1 VECLDESEKDILAK
15 IANVMIRTVTDDD
28 YGTYVSGCIT
38 LIIVLEKK
46 SSVTSPARDVVASPN
61 CGICDTAEYLKKHY
75 CMLMIFDYCLFY
87 QLKII

>member
-1 VECLDESEKDILAK
+1 VECLDESEEDILAK

-46 SSVTSPARDVVASPN
+46 SSVTSPAGDTASPARDVTLLEKN
-61 CGICDTAEYLKKHY
+61 I
-75 CMLMIFDYCLFY
+75 
-87 QLKII
+87 